1 MLESNTLLTVNTWT
15 NVVLVKSGSNFTL
28 YQNTNL
34 VGNFT
39 NSGTKSSTH
48 RIEIGRYGGRNE
60 WIGADYSQISIY
72 HSALTTAEILQ
83 NYMATKRR
91 FEDSDAKAYLDA
103 VEAADGQ
110 ALEPDVREAVDKFVK
125 GCKADGIWTAIKAS
139 CILAGARTLNG
150 ALVPLVG
157 TAPTNIGGNFSSG
170 DYNRK
175 SGLKGNGSS
184 KLLDSNRNNNADP
197 QDSHH
202 LAAWVSEVDTAVAG
216 NPAVLGTGGVNS
228 GESVIGYANSTGGL
242 YFFRSRSSG
251 AIDGSLVARQTGL
264 HAISRTSSTNVNIR
278 LPSHASTATLT
289 SQTPRSSTIKVFGRD
304 STPYWNGRI
313 AFYSIGE
320 SLTLAS
326 LDSRVS
332 TLMTDLAA
340 AIP

>member
-1 MLESNTLLTVNTWT
+1 LHNYN
-15 NVVLVKSGSNFTL
+15 
-28 YQNTNL
+28 
-34 VGNFT
+34 
-39 NSGTKSSTH
+39 
-48 RIEIGRYGGRNE
+48 
-60 WIGADYSQISIY
+60 
-72 HSALTTAEILQ
+72 AL
-83 NYMATKRR
+83 KRR
-91 FEDSDAKAYLDA
+91 HEDPDATAYLNA

-110 ALEPDVREAVDKFVK
+110 ALEAGVREAVDKFVK

-184 KLLDSNRNNNADP
+184 KMLDSNRNNNADP
-197 QDSHH
+197 QNSHH

-216 NPAVLGTGGVNS
+216 NPALLGTGGADS
-228 GESVIGYANSTGGL
+228 GESAIGYANSTGGT

-264 HAISRTSSTNVNIR
+264 HAISRTSSTNVNSR
-278 LPSHASTATLT
+278 LPSLASSATLT

-304 STPYWNGRI
+304 ITPPWNGRI

-326 LDSRVS
+326 LDSRLT
-332 TLMTDLAA
+332 TLMSDLAA